1 MHKLL
6 LYIQTEKGIPMEPLN
21 LQVLAEVFKTL
32 VLRKY
37 PLPWRIV
44 HGKKHSVVAQDGTAI
59 GHFAGQK
66 EADDLLRVAH
76 YIQNRKGSEVV
87 QFVDEAKPD
96 DLTNVV
102 GLFTGKPLR

>member
-76 YIQNRKGSEVV
+76 YIQNRN
-87 QFVDEAKPD
+87 